1 MQNDIL
7 KEHAFSSESV
17 EVEQDNDPYVQI
29 KQSELAS
36 IKRESNVNFWL
47 TISLAGLVLLNTF
60 TSAIEDN
67 RPERVTAIEQTVG
80 GLATSVS
87 DLTTIVDDSTQ
98 LTERLIKITNK
109 NTDSVLD
116 LKAANKQQDEYIIKL
131 AERDVQLANRLQ

>member
-67 RPERVTAIEQTVG
+67 RLNVLLPLSRL
-80 GLATSVS
+80 LAG
-87 DLTTIVDDSTQ
+87 
-98 LTERLIKITNK
+98 
-109 NTDSVLD
+109 
-116 LKAANKQQDEYIIKL
+116 
-131 AERDVQLANRLQ
+131 

>member
-7 KEHAFSSESV
+7 KEHTFSA

-47 TISLAGLVLLNTF
+47 TISLAALVLLNTF
-60 TSAIEDN
+60 TSVIEDN
-67 RPERVTAIEQTVG
+67 QPERVTAIEQSVG
-80 GLATSVS
+80 VLATSVS
-87 DLTTIVDDSTQ
+87 DLTTIVDDSTR
-98 LTERLIKITNK
+98 LTKRLIKITNE

-116 LKAANKQQDEYIIKL
+116 LKEANKQQDEYILKL
-131 AERDVQLANRLQ
+131 AERDVQLANRLK